1 MVPNWVSREEWP
13 TPQQIVHQI
22 AQDTQQRGTA
32 AGGSGVE
39 VTAAE

>member
-1 MVPNWVSREEWP
+1 MVPNWVSRAEWP
-13 TPQQIVHQI
+13 TPQQIVQQVE
-22 AQDTQQRGTA
+22 QDRQRGSA